1 MSSGGEGAESRERV
15 QNRQK
20 RALNA
25 LPAIPEAISIL
36 ARCLRTSWQEPFI
49 FLTFPKG
56 GKSSGVQALEGFATG
71 KLPQLPLSPDPAV
84 S

>member
-20 RALNA
+20 RGLKT

-36 ARCLRTSWQEPFI
+36 PWCLRTPWQQLFI

-56 GKSSGVQALEGFATG
+56 GQSSGVQALEGFATG
-71 KLPQLPLSPDPAV
+71 KRPRLPLSPDPAV